1 MATMLD
7 ELPLSPDICGM
18 SALVQRPGTFSLA
31 FGLLAG
37 IGLAFALSPS
47 DLASAWTWFD
57 HAILDP
63 FARLDIVA
71 WLCG

>member
-1 MATMLD
+1 MLD
-7 ELPLSPDICGM
+7 AARPPPDTGAM
-18 SALVQRPGTFSLA
+18 SALVQRPGTLSLT

-37 IGLAFALSPS
+37 AGLAFALSPS
-47 DLASAWTWFD
+47 DLASAWSWFD

-63 FARLDIVA
+63 FTRLDIVA